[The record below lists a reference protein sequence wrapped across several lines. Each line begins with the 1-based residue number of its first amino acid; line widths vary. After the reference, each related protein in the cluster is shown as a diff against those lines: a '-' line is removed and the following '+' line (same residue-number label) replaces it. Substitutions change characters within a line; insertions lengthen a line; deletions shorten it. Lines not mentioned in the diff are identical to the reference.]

1 VVFPSR
7 KGPTKIVVRNRGRDD
22 AGSFA
27 VNASRGDLVK
37 GTTVAG
43 LPAGEQVTVGIP
55 LGRCTP
61 GEPVTITLDPAGRVD
76 EAVESD
82 DTTTVS
88 CPQPR

>member
-1 VVFPSR
+1 M
-7 KGPTKIVVRNRGRDD
+7 PTKIVVRNRGRGD
-22 AGSFA
+22 AGAFA

-61 GEPVTITLDPAGRVD
+61 GDPVTVTLDPAGQVA
-76 EAVESD
+76 EAHED
-82 DTTTVS
+82 DNKTTVS
-88 CPQPR
+88 CPQTG